1 MAGRPGRAAGEK
13 PWWDRLAVGCL
24 LWLVGI
30 GLGGMVGGI
39 IGAAISDPDEFLGEL
54 DIYAGIFI
62 GAVVGGVLPLLVV
75 LIRLAYGFVRTKRQD
90 SI

>member
-1 MAGRPGRAAGEK
+1 M
-13 PWWDRLAVGCL
+13 AVGCL
-24 LWLVGI
+24 LWLAGI
-30 GLGGMVGGI
+30 LVGGMVGGI